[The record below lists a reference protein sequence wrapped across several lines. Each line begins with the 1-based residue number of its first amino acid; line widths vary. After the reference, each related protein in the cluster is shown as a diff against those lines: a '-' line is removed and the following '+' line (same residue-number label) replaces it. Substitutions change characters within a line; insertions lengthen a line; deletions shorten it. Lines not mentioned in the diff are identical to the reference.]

1 MQATDHSLDL
11 LGLKCPLPALKT
23 AKYLKGVAPGG
34 ILRVLCSDP
43 MSVIDI
49 PNLVRETGDAL
60 VDQRQ
65 EEATFV
71 FVIRKGG

>member
-11 LGLKCPLPALKT
+11 YGLKCPLPALKT
-23 AKYLKGVAPGG
+23 AKYLKSVTPGS
-34 ILRVLCSDP
+34 IVRVTCSDP

-49 PNLVRETGDAL
+49 PNLIRETGDAL

-65 EEATFV
+65 EDATYI